1 MVIGPFRLNQQRQK
15 SLFIF
20 LFLLFRKSSTC
31 SGGISP
37 GASVCTVASGRLAG
51 VCQDLTLTEARLSYS
66 QATVQYT
73 GHWGRL
79 PYNVYLL
86 IESETRGFLQFA
98 KARNS
103 FENNL
108 ISWFPQPL
116 SVSFH
121 QGNENSP
128 LFLRLE

>member
-86 IESETRGFLQFA
+86 IESETREFLQFA
-98 KARNS
+98 KARKS
-103 FENNL
+103 
-108 ISWFPQPL
+108 I
-116 SVSFH
+116 
-121 QGNENSP
+121 
-128 LFLRLE
+128 RK